1 MTAPQR
7 HTTETE
13 RADEMLLLNGEQ
25 VRQALPVA
33 EAHRVVAEVM
43 RRYSAGDVVQP
54 VRTVLASERDASL
67 FATMPCHV
75 TGTSDSGYGLK
86 AVLHA
91 PGNTARGLPTH
102 VGVVLVFDPETGQP
116 LAMMDGAA
124 VTSLRTAAASAV
136 ATDALAPPG
145 AGDLALIGAGA
156 QARAHLLAVSGIRP
170 LRRVRFWNRGDGR
183 AAEFLAWARTRT
195 DVEVERTATPAE
207 ALRGADL
214 VCTTVDTVEPL
225 VHAADLAEGVHVNAV
240 GSSVPGKR
248 ELASDAVA
256 SCTVFVD
263 SREGARRESSE
274 IAAPVEEGLVP
285 GGRPLPEIGEV
296 LLGTRPGR
304 TRPAE
309 RTLYKSLG
317 MAAQD
322 VASGFAV
329 VRAARRLGIGTPVD
343 FSC

>member
-1 MTAPQR
+1 
-7 HTTETE
+7 
-13 RADEMLLLNGEQ
+13 MLLLNGDQ

-33 EAHRVVAEVM
+33 DAHRVVAEVM
-43 RRYSAGDVVQP
+43 RRYSGGDVVQP
-54 VRTVLASERDASL
+54 VRTVLGAGDSSL
-67 FATMPCHV
+67 LGVMPCHV
-75 TGTSDSGYGLK
+75 SGDPDTGYGLK

-102 VGVVLVFDPETGQP
+102 VGMVVVFDPETAQP
-116 LAMMDGAA
+116 LALIDGAS
-124 VTSLRTAAASAV
+124 VTALRTAAASAV
-136 ATDALAPPG
+136 ATEALAAPD
-145 AGDLALIGAGA
+145 AGDLALIGAGT
-156 QARAHLLAVSGIRP
+156 QARSHLLALREIRT
-170 LRRVRFWNRGDGR
+170 LRRVRLWNRGSQR
-183 AAEFLAWARTRT
+183 AEEFVAWARERAG
-195 DVEVERTATPAE
+195 VEVELTATPAD

-214 VCTTVDTVEPL
+214 VCTTVDTVEP
-225 VHAADLAEGVHVNAV
+225 VVRAADLAQGVHVNAV

-248 ELASDAVA
+248 ELDAAAVA

-263 SREGARRESSE
+263 SREGAQRESSE

-285 GGRPLPEIGEV
+285 ADRPLTEIGEV
-296 LLGTRPGR
+296 LLGKHPGR
-304 TRPAE
+304 TAPAE

-329 VRAARRLGIGTPVD
+329 VRAARRLGLGTEVD